1 MEINQ
6 DSIGVK
12 KDDPTKEREKEGS
25 RQEMTGRE
33 ETGPLADVIQQFTA
47 ALSQG
52 SSCDPT
58 GPTISPF
65 DGTYSAIQFFQV
77 FDRKMEDAAIEEKE
91 KLLRLPNYLV
101 RQPLELFR
109 KLRLADRSYFQ
120 VRQILLDLYPES
132 SEASFAKYF
141 AMKLTGKA
149 NLETY
154 YREKTA
160 MGLQLGLP
168 QEVILETLTEG
179 LPFSDQRLVRV
190 VPPENL
196 GEWFR
201 LVQRI
206 HEPSVP
212 TTRHR
217 EDQPPTMSG
226 PYHNTPRRPG
236 AWNAPL
242 PPSNSTTASIGNQN
256 AQNIPLQRDNS
267 HTKHIGDHTSSHKY
281 HMTNPHHELDTH
293 TKTQQ
298 NPLPHTCYNTTHNPL
313 YTPQFTTLLQ
323 RYNHIFTQNKFNV
336 PCLRIPPVK
345 IPTNSDKIITIR
357 PYRVPIC
364 DQQEIRNQVQQML
377 ENDII
382 EQSFSPFSSPVTLV
396 TKRDKT
402 KRFCIDYRKVNEL
415 ISSDV
420 HPLPRIEDIL
430 DRLAQAK
437 YFSTA
442 DISSAYWQVPIHPD
456 SRPLL
461 AFATLEGLYQPTRL
475 PFGLKTSPQ
484 IYERAMSQ
492 VLQRHG
498 LDCVAHYFDDFII
511 YSNTL
516 EEHQN
521 HLRQF
526 FAFCEAE
533 ELQLNFAKCEFFKQ
547 SIDFLGSTI
556 TAGTTTPLTR
566 NTDIIHA
573 IKQPHNRKTLQSFL
587 GAVNVYN
594 KFIPDYARLRAPLNN
609 LLKKDVV
616 WIWDETCQKAFIDLK
631 GNLTQHPILHLYKE
645 GLPCQVYCDAST
657 LGIAGILK
665 QVHPDGNVYPVQFF
679 SRTLRPHEK
688 NYSISELECLA
699 IVESVEKFRIYLMGR
714 KFTIFSDHHALQWL
728 KTIKNPSGRLF
739 RWSLRLSSYEYEVRY
754 IKGKQQYEADLLS
767 CNPFCGFLDASLIK
781 THQPPPSRES
791 SLTIDRNGLHT
802 VSRKGV
808 TKIIIPKPLIQQ
820 LLQTVHT
827 QYNHPGISQM
837 SRLISTQYYWQ
848 GMSKDIKQ
856 KVKTCPTCQLTKRPL
871 GPTYGELSQPPEAKE
886 PFYLLSLDTI
896 AGFANRQDKEME
908 INQDSIG
915 VKKDDPTKE
924 REKEGSRQE
933 MTGREETGPLAD
945 VIQQFTAALSQGRSC
960 DPTGPTI
967 SPFDGTYSAIQFFQ
981 VFDREWRT
989 PDDRPV
995 CLHCGRPGH
1004 VVSIR
1009 TPMLSSKGP
1018 IIRVANSKCVRALGK
1033 CVLRIKVNE
1042 LTQPFEFLVL
1052 SQCSHCVILGW
1063 DFLKLTQ
1070 AEINCEHDELYLKD
1084 APMKEE
1090 PHPVDTFHTLKDNI
1104 IPPNSIKQITVVCS
1118 DVPGVQEVAITCSK
1132 GLTLEKEIVIPASIV
1147 SLNHGRGKVWMV
1159 NGTNYAKII
1168 PEGMKVAELSIIDNS
1183 YVCCL
1188 DGDDDYLNQKEDKC
1202 STQKTGDL
1210 DRLVSLMDTDLSHE
1224 DRSRLLDVLRR
1235 FIGVFELQKAGPKRT
1250 SLDIKHRIDT
1260 GDHAPIRQ
1268 RPYRVSPYER
1278 GVIQTEVDKMLKSG
1292 IVKPSDSPW
1301 SSPVVLVKK
1310 KDGTWSLKS
1319 ALTSEPV
1326 LGHFDEAAP
1335 IYVHTD
1341 ASGFGIGS
1349 VLVQLRDGCEQPIAY
1364 ASRTLSKSEKNY
1376 STTEKECL
1384 AVVWLISKFR
1394 PYLFGR
1400 PFSVVTY
1407 HHSLCWLAN
1416 LKDPSGRL
1424 ARWALRL
1431 HEYEVAVCYKN
1442 GRKHKDADCLSRSP
1456 LPDTAEETEED
1467 ILCLAVLCDVEKEQ
1481 QRDPSLKKIIENCGD
1496 PNYKIFVIINNILYK
1511 KNYDPLGRPWLL
1523 VVPRTL
1529 RLEVLRS
1536 SHDAPTAGHLGF
1548 AKTYDRIRRRFFWPS
1563 LYRSVHNYVGHC
1575 RECQRRKKIPQLPPG
1590 NLKPIAPVSIPF
1602 QKIGMDLLGR
1612 FPPTRDGNRWV
1623 IVCTDYLT
1631 KYAVTK
1637 AIPTGGAVEVAK
1649 FMVNDVVFKHGAP
1662 RELITDRGRSFQAKV
1677 VNELTKMCGMSHY
1690 FTMAYHPQTNGLTER
1705 LNKTL
1710 VDMLSMYVDVDQ
1722 KNWDSVLPFITF
1734 AYNTARQETTGFS
1747 PFFLVHGR
1755 EAETMLDALFPYQP
1769 DYGEDEHI
1777 SHLMMDAEEA
1787 RQLARLQ
1794 TLKAQAIDKERYD
1807 SRYKPVYYD
1816 VGDLV
1821 QSYEEEFAKQL
1832 LETLIEDRERIEERE
1847 RIEDR
1852 KRIEDRERIERERKE
1867 QMVMEFELEKLRIQ
1881 TTRGNNDTSRST
1893 SNDAH
1898 YEIRKLMP
1906 KYESKDNDLSF
1917 YLILFERQAKRLGL
1931 DEDQWAFSLLGLLP
1945 YEMTQLIARETE
1957 EQSGDYRFVKRL
1969 LLKRYKL
1976 SPEQFRQ
1983 KFEKHERS
1991 QKGSWR
1997 DFAFELRRYFNEWI
2011 EGMNVENF
2019 DALKDLSVT
2028 NQLKKKVPNVLRNH
2042 LIDDWTKLNN
2052 PDELADKLD
2061 EYENVRTEMGPPHWN
2076 AKHLIPPSFQQKSAR
2091 FPNQSEV
2098 KETKQGTNVSG
2109 QDAARN
2115 EISETYPN
2123 TLRRMVNRTIRND
2136 KVEPKC
2142 FNCNQFGHIARDCP
2156 APRTT
2161 LTCRGCGQTGHKER
2175 NCTRPKEGLKVANLE
2190 VEGLETVPPDV
2201 YLKDV
2206 KIDNK
2211 ETVKAMI
2218 NTGSSSCLMRESVA
2232 RRISVDIEPD
2242 STSLYGIGNQTA
2254 PAARTVGKTTVDLEI
2269 DGIVGR
2275 EITVFIVNDDAQP
2288 YDLLIGRTWTD
2299 LPYVSFARIGV
2310 DDACVD
2316 SLLEVVDGK
2325 TTVPIIS
2332 AGKGKLRVRKNQC
2345 VGRVELLNLDDIV
2358 VNLDVAEDSFQ
2369 TKNEEKREG
2378 QDQMKRKRPI
2388 LPEDINVNHSLTS
2401 KERQEILDVVNEYRD
2416 CFALGMEELGCTD
2429 VTKMDIKEVDGSK
2442 PVCLRPYKTTASER
2456 EAIREIV
2463 REWKD
2468 NGIVTETRSPYA
2480 SPVLLV
2486 RKKTGDHRLVVDYR
2500 RLNIQTVKDKF
2511 PLPRIDDLLEGLRN
2525 AKFFTTLD
2533 LAHGYLQIPLT
2544 DKAKLKTAFIT
2555 PDDTGQFERMIF
2567 GLANAPAE
2575 FQRLMHTVL
2584 GPLLNKKEFCYL
2596 DDVIIPAKDW
2606 REMIE
2611 RLRKVLERIRSAKL
2625 TLKPSKCE
2633 FGRREVEFLGYVIS
2647 TGGLKPGPRKIKAIE
2662 EFPEPKNVHDIR
2674 RFLGLTNFFRRFV
2687 KDFARKAEPLSRL
2700 TKKGLQFEWKE
2711 EQRRSFGGLRKDL
2724 VEYPVLAHYNPELKT
2739 EVHCDASAEGLA
2751 GMVLQMDED
2760 GKWRLVY
2767 CVSKKTTEAEKMYHS
2782 SKLELMAIVWTL
2794 DRLRQFLVGIKFTV
2808 VTDCQALVY
2817 MNAKKT
2823 TNPQIARWY
2832 NLIQE
2837 YDFEIRHKPGEKM
2850 AHVDGMSRAPVDDP
2864 RDTMEEIV
2872 EKNLEVCFAITLEE
2886 QILMIQH
2893 SDPELRDL
2901 IQIFRKDPCDRTV
2914 GEQNR
2919 INDYSYKGGRLFR
2932 MVKNGE
2938 EERALY
2944 VIPKSMRKSLVVKFH
2959 DLMGH
2964 FATDRTV
2971 NKIKELYWF
2980 PSMKRYV
2987 RRHVAMCLECLFNK
3001 VPGGK
3006 QQGFLHPIKSG
3017 KRPFSIVHMDHVG
3030 PFVRSTKDHQRQ
3042 RGSCFTSRQ
3051 FEEFCRGN
3059 GIHHTLNSTKH
3070 PQGNGMVERV
3080 NRTVLSTI
3088 ATSIEDPRRKDWD
3101 LKIKEV
3107 ERDLNN
3113 AVNKTTNKTPFE
3125 TLHGYSPR
3133 FHDGILRRLAD
3144 EDVDPWTEPDRI
3156 QESVRTQIENKQE
3169 IMKTYYDK
3177 KKCRTIQFEVG
3188 EIVVMRH
3195 VPKMTGEPT
3204 KAQPKYRGPLIITEV
3219 LPSDTYRVTQLSER
3233 TSGRF
3238 YTTTAHISQL
3248 KSWHS
3253 EEDDSATEE
3262 SPDEEPEVEDTP
3274 RRNPRRSCNASK
3286 KRLRKPTL
3294 VWVFT
3299 PVRKVGL
3306 SEKLLKKY
3314 FGPYRITKKL
3324 SDVNYEVTTVD
3335 ESRRKAK
3342 YKDVVH
3348 VLRMKPYNDPET
3360 QNDEYLETVCVSTDE
3375 FKHRDDVFPKRER
3388 STETAPSLSLSPD
3401 GNSYPVQYYS
3411 RTLRK
3416 YERNYTITELECLA
3430 IIETVDRFKVYLA
3443 GNGFTIF
3450 TDHCALQWLKNI
3462 KNPTGRLFRWS
3473 LRLSVY
3479 DYQVKY
3485 IKGTKQL
3492 EADLLSRNPF
3502 CGLLDATQLK
3512 CTKASF
3518 GIIPRPKYGEL
3529 GELPESPLPFDLVS
3543 MDTIAGFSR
3552 YGSAKNYLHVV
3563 VDHATR
3569 FAWTFPSRSTSTTTY
3584 IQVIKKVLQSGCPKR
3599 LLTDRAPA
3607 FTSPRF
3613 RRFLISHNIQP
3624 MLTTSNHPQAN
3635 GLFERLNATLTGKLR
3650 LLHLQHPRA
3659 SWTMLQS
3666 KVVKAYN
3673 DTPHSVTGF
3682 PPSYL
3687 MDGSLP
3693 KELSQHLDPYPSVT
3707 ESRRL
3712 ALQRTKERHKL
3723 DKIRFDKNHRS
3734 PDFEVGDLVLTKIY
3748 QHPNTGKLVPYF
3760 SGPYEIIE
3768 VISPYTVRINRPN
3781 QAQNLETEI
3790 IHVNKLKHYSEDT
3803 KYILTP
3809 HSTNKNSKPKSYF
3822 IYNYFPPEI
3831 FHDDY
3836 KNYASTLSNPFNHM
3850 NLDIFLDNVE
3860 PTLTA
3865 RYISTPDT
3873 IPKIA
3878 IRLEPS
3884 PTTKI
3889 MLPSSPTRNHTP
3901 QISPQFSAPL
3911 INCDNTKL
3919 ENRSVIIKM
3928 SRRKCLVSR
3937 WRPHHGGRRCPRIL
3951 EPVAERSSG
3960 GSTPEAGP
3968 IGNDSG

>member
-1 MEINQ
+1 
-6 DSIGVK
+6 
-12 KDDPTKEREKEGS
+12 
-25 RQEMTGRE
+25 MTY
-33 ETGPLADVIQQFTA
+33 LAKVRKCD
-47 ALSQG
+47 LS
-52 SSCDPT
+52 
-58 GPTISPF
+58 
-65 DGTYSAIQFFQV
+65 
-77 FDRKMEDAAIEEKE
+77 
-91 KLLRLPNYLV
+91 KLAY
-101 RQPLELFR
+101 ELG
-109 KLRLADRSYFQ
+109 
-120 VRQILLDLYPES
+120 E
-132 SEASFAKYF
+132 
-141 AMKLTGKA
+141 
-149 NLETY
+149 
-154 YREKTA
+154 
-160 MGLQLGLP
+160 
-168 QEVILETLTEG
+168 
-179 LPFSDQRLVRV
+179 V
-190 VPPENL
+190 VPPES
-196 GEWFR
+196 
-201 LVQRI
+201 RI
-206 HEPSVP
+206 V
-212 TTRHR
+212 
-217 EDQPPTMSG
+217 
-226 PYHNTPRRPG
+226 
-236 AWNAPL
+236 
-242 PPSNSTTASIGNQN
+242 
-256 AQNIPLQRDNS
+256 
-267 HTKHIGDHTSSHKY
+267 
-281 HMTNPHHELDTH
+281 
-293 TKTQQ
+293 
-298 NPLPHTCYNTTHNPL
+298 
-313 YTPQFTTLLQ
+313 
-323 RYNHIFTQNKFNV
+323 
-336 PCLRIPPVK
+336 
-345 IPTNSDKIITIR
+345 
-357 PYRVPIC
+357 
-364 DQQEIRNQVQQML
+364 
-377 ENDII
+377 
-382 EQSFSPFSSPVTLV
+382 
-396 TKRDKT
+396 
-402 KRFCIDYRKVNEL
+402 
-415 ISSDV
+415 
-420 HPLPRIEDIL
+420 
-430 DRLAQAK
+430 
-437 YFSTA
+437 
-442 DISSAYWQVPIHPD
+442 
-456 SRPLL
+456 
-461 AFATLEGLYQPTRL
+461 
-475 PFGLKTSPQ
+475 
-484 IYERAMSQ
+484 
-492 VLQRHG
+492 
-498 LDCVAHYFDDFII
+498 
-511 YSNTL
+511 
-516 EEHQN
+516 
-521 HLRQF
+521 
-526 FAFCEAE
+526 
-533 ELQLNFAKCEFFKQ
+533 
-547 SIDFLGSTI
+547 
-556 TAGTTTPLTR
+556 
-566 NTDIIHA
+566 
-573 IKQPHNRKTLQSFL
+573 
-587 GAVNVYN
+587 
-594 KFIPDYARLRAPLNN
+594 
-609 LLKKDVV
+609 
-616 WIWDETCQKAFIDLK
+616 DLK
-631 GNLTQHPILHLYKE
+631 HLIL
-645 GLPCQVYCDAST
+645 
-657 LGIAGILK
+657 
-665 QVHPDGNVYPVQFF
+665 
-679 SRTLRPHEK
+679 
-688 NYSISELECLA
+688 
-699 IVESVEKFRIYLMGR
+699 
-714 KFTIFSDHHALQWL
+714 
-728 KTIKNPSGRLF
+728 
-739 RWSLRLSSYEYEVRY
+739 
-754 IKGKQQYEADLLS
+754 
-767 CNPFCGFLDASLIK
+767 
-781 THQPPPSRES
+781 
-791 SLTIDRNGLHT
+791 
-802 VSRKGV
+802 
-808 TKIIIPKPLIQQ
+808 
-820 LLQTVHT
+820 
-827 QYNHPGISQM
+827 
-837 SRLISTQYYWQ
+837 
-848 GMSKDIKQ
+848 
-856 KVKTCPTCQLTKRPL
+856 
-871 GPTYGELSQPPEAKE
+871 
-886 PFYLLSLDTI
+886 
-896 AGFANRQDKEME
+896 
-908 INQDSIG
+908 
-915 VKKDDPTKE
+915 
-924 REKEGSRQE
+924 
-933 MTGREETGPLAD
+933 
-945 VIQQFTAALSQGRSC
+945 
-960 DPTGPTI
+960 
-967 SPFDGTYSAIQFFQ
+967 
-981 VFDREWRT
+981 
-989 PDDRPV
+989 
-995 CLHCGRPGH
+995 
-1004 VVSIR
+1004 
-1009 TPMLSSKGP
+1009 
-1018 IIRVANSKCVRALGK
+1018 NS
-1033 CVLRIKVNE
+1033 
-1042 LTQPFEFLVL
+1042 
-1052 SQCSHCVILGW
+1052 
-1063 DFLKLTQ
+1063 
-1070 AEINCEHDELYLKD
+1070 
-1084 APMKEE
+1084 
-1090 PHPVDTFHTLKDNI
+1090 
-1104 IPPNSIKQITVVCS
+1104 
-1118 DVPGVQEVAITCSK
+1118 
-1132 GLTLEKEIVIPASIV
+1132 
-1147 SLNHGRGKVWMV
+1147 
-1159 NGTNYAKII
+1159 
-1168 PEGMKVAELSIIDNS
+1168 
-1183 YVCCL
+1183 
-1188 DGDDDYLNQKEDKC
+1188 
-1202 STQKTGDL
+1202 
-1210 DRLVSLMDTDLSHE
+1210 
-1224 DRSRLLDVLRR
+1224 
-1235 FIGVFELQKAGPKRT
+1235 
-1250 SLDIKHRIDT
+1250 
-1260 GDHAPIRQ
+1260 
-1268 RPYRVSPYER
+1268 
-1278 GVIQTEVDKMLKSG
+1278 
-1292 IVKPSDSPW
+1292 
-1301 SSPVVLVKK
+1301 
-1310 KDGTWSLKS
+1310 
-1319 ALTSEPV
+1319 
-1326 LGHFDEAAP
+1326 
-1335 IYVHTD
+1335 
-1341 ASGFGIGS
+1341 
-1349 VLVQLRDGCEQPIAY
+1349 
-1364 ASRTLSKSEKNY
+1364 
-1376 STTEKECL
+1376 
-1384 AVVWLISKFR
+1384 
-1394 PYLFGR
+1394 
-1400 PFSVVTY
+1400 
-1407 HHSLCWLAN
+1407 
-1416 LKDPSGRL
+1416 
-1424 ARWALRL
+1424 
-1431 HEYEVAVCYKN
+1431 
-1442 GRKHKDADCLSRSP
+1442 
-1456 LPDTAEETEED
+1456 
-1467 ILCLAVLCDVEKEQ
+1467 
-1481 QRDPSLKKIIENCGD
+1481 
-1496 PNYKIFVIINNILYK
+1496 
-1511 KNYDPLGRPWLL
+1511 
-1523 VVPRTL
+1523 
-1529 RLEVLRS
+1529 
-1536 SHDAPTAGHLGF
+1536 
-1548 AKTYDRIRRRFFWPS
+1548 
-1563 LYRSVHNYVGHC
+1563 
-1575 RECQRRKKIPQLPPG
+1575 
-1590 NLKPIAPVSIPF
+1590 
-1602 QKIGMDLLGR
+1602 
-1612 FPPTRDGNRWV
+1612 
-1623 IVCTDYLT
+1623 
-1631 KYAVTK
+1631 
-1637 AIPTGGAVEVAK
+1637 
-1649 FMVNDVVFKHGAP
+1649 
-1662 RELITDRGRSFQAKV
+1662 
-1677 VNELTKMCGMSHY
+1677 
-1690 FTMAYHPQTNGLTER
+1690 
-1705 LNKTL
+1705 
-1710 VDMLSMYVDVDQ
+1710 
-1722 KNWDSVLPFITF
+1722 
-1734 AYNTARQETTGFS
+1734 
-1747 PFFLVHGR
+1747 
-1755 EAETMLDALFPYQP
+1755 
-1769 DYGEDEHI
+1769 
-1777 SHLMMDAEEA
+1777 
-1787 RQLARLQ
+1787 
-1794 TLKAQAIDKERYD
+1794 
-1807 SRYKPVYYD
+1807 
-1816 VGDLV
+1816 

-1945 YEMTQLIARETE
+1945 YEMTLLIARETE

-1997 DFAFELRRYFNEWI
+1997 DFAFELRGYFNEWI

-2019 DALKDLSVT
+2019 DALKDMSVT

-2136 KVEPKC
+2136 KGEPKC

-2218 NTGSSSCLMRESVA
+2218 DTGSSSCLMRESVA

-2299 LPYVSFARIGV
+2299 LPYVSFARIGKNLHIGYSSEFPFANLQEEIKSRRIELRATETVQLESDSINLTSAITDEVKNGYVLFTGV

-2345 VGRVELLNLDDIV
+2345 VGRVELLNLDNIV

-2416 CFALGMEELGCTD
+2416 CFALGTEELGCTD

-2584 GPLLNKKEFCYL
+2584 GPLLNKKAFCYL

-2611 RLRKVLERIRSAKL
+2611 RLREVLERIRSAKL

-2700 TKKGLQFEWKE
+2700 TKKGSQFEWKE

-2872 EKNLEVCFAITLEE
+2872 EKNLEVCLTITLEE

-2964 FATDRTV
+2964 FATDWTV

-3030 PFVRSTKDHQRQ
+3030 PFVRSTKGNQELLVIVDNLTRFVRLSPVRNTSTQNVLKVMKSFVNDFGLPDKIISD

-3133 FHDGILRRLAD
+3133 YHDGILRRLAD

-3274 RRNPRRSCNASK
+3274 RRNPRRSCNARFNRGRLKSRNGRIIVVETPGNETVTRRSRRLQGLQPELSTVLAFPARK
-3286 KRLRKPTL
+3286 KMEREENRPFCHRWRDPTVFSGERGEDSQRWLSDFQRVARYNKWDDSMCLANVIFYLTGTAKCWFENFEEILNSWEEFKIKFCEIFGNKEDTARKAENILRTRAQTSGENVESYIQEVLLLCKQSNPRMSEGEKVSHLIKGVAEEVYQALVGKDISTVDQFVAFCRRFEAFKRMRVAPPRFNRLPNVTTISTAEPENLEALIRRIVREEVQKFMAPPSTFAAQDIDTPSPDLRDVIRSEIQQTLAPISAPRQPESFRPRRQYLPQNDQGYRRRTEGPPNNQRTQWRTEDDRPICFHCGRPGHVARYCRDRRQAFADARLGRETVDFGRPRTENYTMGESGSELSQGRFRNPSPYPHRGRFQAPRRTSQSPARRPSRSPSRRRRNVQALVDSGADYSVISEAFRRSIKAPVFKENGPLLRAADKKPIVTLGKCSLEVQIKGLDIIFDFVVAAECSHDVILGWDFFKATDAIIDCGENKLYLSEAEKSHEWKDLKLCAAMDCVIPPKSFGKIVVTSQDVFGSRDVVVTGSKRLQLEKGLFIPSSLVRFLHGRAVLWVTNSTHQSQVIPSDMKIGTMQDLEVGSISNLDACSEIAGKDEVTSPDVRECLISMISTDLEETKKNRLLTCLNEFSDIFDFEKKSFPVSGEIKHKIDTSDYPPVRQRPYRVSPAERRVIQSEVEKMMETKIIRPSSSPWASPVILVRKKDGSLRFCVDYRRLNKITKKDVYPLPRIDDALDTLSGSRYFSTMDMRSGYWQIEVDDKDREKTAFITPDGLYEFNVMPFGLCNAPATFERMIDNVLRGLKWDMCLCYLDDIVVYGSTFKEHLTRLYKVLRCIQQAGLCLNYKKCHFASRQITILGHVVNEFGTQPDPEKVKAIVHFPNPRNISETRSFLGLSSYYRRFIKSYANKSRPLNSLLKKDEKFIWGEEQDESFRILKQELGSSPVLGHFIEGAETHVHTDASGYGLGAVLVQIQNDAERPIAYASRTLTKAEKNYSTTEKECLAVVWALGKFRPYLYGRPFTVVTDHHSLCWLVGLKDPSGRLARWALKLQEYDINIVYKSGRKHKDADCLSRSPLADTAEIEGHITSIQYIAEEQSKDPHLVGIREKLANENLKGYQMIGGVLYKKNYDPEGKPWLLVVPKQMRHEILKDVHDTPMAGHLGFAKTYDRVRKRFYWPGLYRTVSQYIAHCKECQRRKGVPQKPPGLLVPIPPTTSPFQKIGIDYLGRFPISHTGNRWIIVATDYLTRFAITKAAATAEATELATFLIEDVILKHGAPREIITDRGRNFMSQTIREINNLNGTIHRFTTAYHPQTNGLTERLNKTLTDMISMYVDVDQKNWDNILPYVTFAYNTARQETTGYSPFFLVHGREVETPLDSILPYQPAGTAEDYVGHLVTNAEDARMLARLNILQAQSKDKERYDKKHQEVTYKEGDL

-3299 PVRKVGL
+3299 PVRTVGL
-3306 SEKLLKKY
+3306 SEKLLKRY
-3314 FGPYRITKKL
+3314 FGPYRVIRKI
-3324 SDVNYEVTTVD
+3324 SSVNYQVEGVTNTRR
-3335 ESRRKAK
+3335 RRKTQ
-3342 YKDVVH
+3342 DIVH
-3348 VLRMKPYNDPET
+3348 VVRMKPYHDPEVQEQIAQGHVT
-3360 QNDEYLETVCVSTDE
+3360 DYYNVIVMGQLTEEQSKPWRYIDNVVTDLKRRIYSSHVS
-3375 FKHRDDVFPKRER
+3375 DDHLFLFPSVGE
-3388 STETAPSLSLSPD
+3388 SFEDTAPD
-3401 GNSYPVQYYS
+3401 
-3411 RTLRK
+3411 
-3416 YERNYTITELECLA
+3416 
-3430 IIETVDRFKVYLA
+3430 
-3443 GNGFTIF
+3443 
-3450 TDHCALQWLKNI
+3450 
-3462 KNPTGRLFRWS
+3462 
-3473 LRLSVY
+3473 
-3479 DYQVKY
+3479 
-3485 IKGTKQL
+3485 
-3492 EADLLSRNPF
+3492 
-3502 CGLLDATQLK
+3502 
-3512 CTKASF
+3512 
-3518 GIIPRPKYGEL
+3518 
-3529 GELPESPLPFDLVS
+3529 
-3543 MDTIAGFSR
+3543 
-3552 YGSAKNYLHVV
+3552 
-3563 VDHATR
+3563 
-3569 FAWTFPSRSTSTTTY
+3569 
-3584 IQVIKKVLQSGCPKR
+3584 
-3599 LLTDRAPA
+3599 
-3607 FTSPRF
+3607 
-3613 RRFLISHNIQP
+3613 
-3624 MLTTSNHPQAN
+3624 
-3635 GLFERLNATLTGKLR
+3635 
-3650 LLHLQHPRA
+3650 
-3659 SWTMLQS
+3659 
-3666 KVVKAYN
+3666 
-3673 DTPHSVTGF
+3673 
-3682 PPSYL
+3682 
-3687 MDGSLP
+3687 
-3693 KELSQHLDPYPSVT
+3693 
-3707 ESRRL
+3707 
-3712 ALQRTKERHKL
+3712 
-3723 DKIRFDKNHRS
+3723 
-3734 PDFEVGDLVLTKIY
+3734 
-3748 QHPNTGKLVPYF
+3748 
-3760 SGPYEIIE
+3760 
-3768 VISPYTVRINRPN
+3768 
-3781 QAQNLETEI
+3781 
-3790 IHVNKLKHYSEDT
+3790 
-3803 KYILTP
+3803 
-3809 HSTNKNSKPKSYF
+3809 
-3822 IYNYFPPEI
+3822 
-3831 FHDDY
+3831 
-3836 KNYASTLSNPFNHM
+3836 
-3850 NLDIFLDNVE
+3850 
-3860 PTLTA
+3860 
-3865 RYISTPDT
+3865 
-3873 IPKIA
+3873 
-3878 IRLEPS
+3878 
-3884 PTTKI
+3884 
-3889 MLPSSPTRNHTP
+3889 
-3901 QISPQFSAPL
+3901 
-3911 INCDNTKL
+3911 
-3919 ENRSVIIKM
+3919 
-3928 SRRKCLVSR
+3928 
-3937 WRPHHGGRRCPRIL
+3937 
-3951 EPVAERSSG
+3951 
-3960 GSTPEAGP
+3960 
-3968 IGNDSG
+3968 

>member
-1 MEINQ
+1 MATTK
-6 DSIGVK
+6 IGVASSIPSESSSVVHESAKSPSSSQASKAISTHSPNEATISENMQKTKHHFSPEDRK
-12 KDDPTKEREKEGS
+12 KFDEERKATYESRSKLIKSTVQFESIPNATAEDHLIGIANIIGYKNIHSVGKMNGQAIVSVANNELAQTLIDGGFKVKDITVFPCPLFKPSKKYILSGVLAFIQDQDLKIALEPYGQMISSRPLPFPTDNPLLKHLSSLRREIVFKNKEKTPMPATLNVPYMDRNFTIFIGEYVVCNGCRRHGHVKNKCPFDPNIRATVTRTFSEALNPSKSPVLPSETPKEAREPTLRPSETPSRKLPLTASSDEKNCQKEKNDLVEKS
-25 RQEMTGRE
+25 RPDPQSGLTAAPSHDEMGKDISSVLGKELNEEKTFNAAQFLAGLPGPSTENPTSEDEDNMSTSKSDWMVETRSGKMQDPAQERIQAEESAKPQPGATIGRDASSDPVVLNPNIDIPKYDGTEDPRPWIESLEEIGFLYHWADYIISRYAAMNMTGSAKTWLNLHKASFTSWENIKIRLIQDFSLDANKEELRMKLNRMQHWNEPAIRFAEDILVLCNKVDPAMEE
-33 ETGPLADVIQQFTA
+33 ETKIEHVIGGLKKEYSFALYLNPPKTTDDLLVVCKKMDYFEKKYRERVEKSRNLYNGPRYSRPQQQSRYVPPTA
-47 ALSQG
+47 A
-52 SSCDPT
+52 
-58 GPTISPF
+58 
-65 DGTYSAIQFFQV
+65 
-77 FDRKMEDAAIEEKE
+77 R
-91 KLLRLPNYLV
+91 NYQNTS
-101 RQPLELFR
+101 R
-109 KLRLADRSYFQ
+109 
-120 VRQILLDLYPES
+120 
-132 SEASFAKYF
+132 
-141 AMKLTGKA
+141 
-149 NLETY
+149 
-154 YREKTA
+154 
-160 MGLQLGLP
+160 P
-168 QEVILETLTEG
+168 QAPV
-179 LPFSDQRLVRV
+179 SNNYKND
-190 VPPENL
+190 
-196 GEWFR
+196 
-201 LVQRI
+201 
-206 HEPSVP
+206 S
-212 TTRHR
+212 
-217 EDQPPTMSG
+217 PPTPRQYRNNFPQPS
-226 PYHNTPRRPG
+226 TPRRPY
-236 AWNAPL
+236 NPNFV
-242 PPSNSTTASIGNQN
+242 PKPN
-256 AQNIPLQRDNS
+256 LQRNTYNKSQEVSKNRTEDGRPICFKCNKPGHVARYCRVKFIRILEEDPADTQEKVEEKCQMNETSEKSGPRLYADIGTFEALVDTGADLSVVDLRTALDTGHGISKLAKICAGPDGKKLDMVGSIFLNIKIDDETLS
-267 HTKHIGDHTSSHKY
+267 HNFVILKTHLRTLILGRDFLKKMNAKIDCKQETIKYDLTNNHDEINFEMLKIKSAKDSIVPECSMKLIKALVETEDGEYIIEESSKMFQTNGLRLARSLINVINRETHIWI
-281 HMTNPHHELDTH
+281 TNPYPR
-293 TKTQQ
+293 
-298 NPLPHTCYNTTHNPL
+298 PLKIMKN
-313 YTPQFTTLLQ
+313 QTLA
-323 RYNHIFTQNKFNV
+323 FG
-336 PCLRIPPVK
+336 
-345 IPTNSDKIITIR
+345 
-357 PYRVPIC
+357 
-364 DQQEIRNQVQQML
+364 
-377 ENDII
+377 
-382 EQSFSPFSSPVTLV
+382 SSPAKINVSREREV
-396 TKRDKT
+396 EKNEEP
-402 KRFCIDYRKVNEL
+402 RFQINENL
-415 ISSDV
+415 
-420 HPLPRIEDIL
+420 
-430 DRLAQAK
+430 
-437 YFSTA
+437 
-442 DISSAYWQVPIHPD
+442 
-456 SRPLL
+456 
-461 AFATLEGLYQPTRL
+461 
-475 PFGLKTSPQ
+475 SPK
-484 IYERAMSQ
+484 E
-492 VLQRHG
+492 
-498 LDCVAHYFDDFII
+498 
-511 YSNTL
+511 
-516 EEHQN
+516 
-521 HLRQF
+521 
-526 FAFCEAE
+526 
-533 ELQLNFAKCEFFKQ
+533 
-547 SIDFLGSTI
+547 
-556 TAGTTTPLTR
+556 
-566 NTDIIHA
+566 
-573 IKQPHNRKTLQSFL
+573 
-587 GAVNVYN
+587 
-594 KFIPDYARLRAPLNN
+594 
-609 LLKKDVV
+609 
-616 WIWDETCQKAFIDLK
+616 QK
-631 GNLTQHPILHLYKE
+631 E
-645 GLPCQVYCDAST
+645 
-657 LGIAGILK
+657 LK
-665 QVHPDGNVYPVQFF
+665 QVLERYGDLF
-679 SRTLRPHEK
+679 S
-688 NYSISELECLA
+688 
-699 IVESVEKFRIYLMGR
+699 
-714 KFTIFSDHHALQWL
+714 
-728 KTIKNPSGRLF
+728 
-739 RWSLRLSSYEYEVRY
+739 
-754 IKGKQQYEADLLS
+754 
-767 CNPFCGFLDASLIK
+767 
-781 THQPPPSRES
+781 
-791 SLTIDRNGLHT
+791 
-802 VSRKGV
+802 
-808 TKIIIPKPLIQQ
+808 
-820 LLQTVHT
+820 
-827 QYNHPGISQM
+827 
-837 SRLISTQYYWQ
+837 SRL
-848 GMSKDIKQ
+848 
-856 KVKTCPTCQLTKRPL
+856 
-871 GPTYGELSQPPEAKE
+871 
-886 PFYLLSLDTI
+886 
-896 AGFANRQDKEME
+896 
-908 INQDSIG
+908 
-915 VKKDDPTKE
+915 
-924 REKEGSRQE
+924 
-933 MTGREETGPLAD
+933 GRTNLA
-945 VIQQFTAALSQGRSC
+945 
-960 DPTGPTI
+960 
-967 SPFDGTYSAIQFFQ
+967 
-981 VFDREWRT
+981 
-989 PDDRPV
+989 
-995 CLHCGRPGH
+995 
-1004 VVSIR
+1004 
-1009 TPMLSSKGP
+1009 
-1018 IIRVANSKCVRALGK
+1018 
-1033 CVLRIKVNE
+1033 
-1042 LTQPFEFLVL
+1042 
-1052 SQCSHCVILGW
+1052 
-1063 DFLKLTQ
+1063 
-1070 AEINCEHDELYLKD
+1070 
-1084 APMKEE
+1084 
-1090 PHPVDTFHTLKDNI
+1090 
-1104 IPPNSIKQITVVCS
+1104 
-1118 DVPGVQEVAITCSK
+1118 
-1132 GLTLEKEIVIPASIV
+1132 
-1147 SLNHGRGKVWMV
+1147 
-1159 NGTNYAKII
+1159 
-1168 PEGMKVAELSIIDNS
+1168 
-1183 YVCCL
+1183 
-1188 DGDDDYLNQKEDKC
+1188 
-1202 STQKTGDL
+1202 
-1210 DRLVSLMDTDLSHE
+1210 
-1224 DRSRLLDVLRR
+1224 
-1235 FIGVFELQKAGPKRT
+1235 
-1250 SLDIKHRIDT
+1250 KHRIDT
-1260 GDHAPIRQ
+1260 EDAKPIKHK
-1268 RPYRVSPYER
+1268 PYRVSAKER
-1278 GVIQTEVDKMLKSG
+1278 DIIKEQIDEMLTEG
-1292 IVKPSDSPW
+1292 IIRPSSSPW
-1301 SSPVVLVKK
+1301 SFPVILVKK
-1310 KDGTWSLKS
+1310 RDGKYRFCVDYRKLNNVTVKDVYPIPRIDEVMDTLQGSTHFSAIDLRSGYWQVEVEERDKEKTAFTTAHGLYEFNVMSFGLCNAPATFERNMENMLGNLRWQICLCYLDDVIIYSPDFPTHLKRLEAVFRCFRES
-1319 ALTSEPV
+1319 NLRLNDKKCRFAFEELEILGYITSKHERQEEAFQTLKTALLSPPI
-1326 LGHFDEAAP
+1326 LGHFNPNAP
-1335 IYVHTD
+1335 TYVHTD
-1341 ASGFGIGS
+1341 ASNIGIGAT
-1349 VLVQLRDGCEQPIAY
+1349 LVQDIGGEEKVISYL
-1364 ASRTLSKSEKNY
+1364 SRTLSKAEQNY

-1384 AVVWLISKFR
+1384 AVVWSMSKLR
-1394 PYLFGR
+1394 PYLYGR
-1400 PFSVVTY
+1400 HFKIVTD
-1407 HHSLCWLAN
+1407 HHALCWLKN
-1416 LKDPSGRL
+1416 LKDPTGRL
-1424 ARWALRL
+1424 ARWALKIQ
-1431 HEYEVAVCYKN
+1431 EYDFDIIHKS
-1442 GRKHKDADCLSRSP
+1442 GKKHLDADGLSRGP
-1456 LPDTAEETEED
+1456 LPETDWDEDFERLFLNQITDEED
-1467 ILCLAVLCDVEKEQ
+1467 KF
-1481 QRDPSLKKIIENCGD
+1481 IES
-1496 PNYKIFVIINNILYK
+1496 VK
-1511 KNYDPLGRPWLL
+1511 KNLNGSRRSIAQNFKEEDGCLFKKNPNPEGRAWLL
-1523 VVPRTL
+1523 VVPENKKR
-1529 RLEVLRS
+1529 EIMKEYHNHMS
-1536 SHDAPTAGHLGF
+1536 NGHLGV
-1548 AKTYDRIRRRFFWPS
+1548 ARTMYRIKSKYFWPS
-1563 LYRSVHNYVGHC
+1563 MLKDVSEFIKTCHLCQSRKGSNQLPSGLLQPIPPANFPFERIGIDFVGPLPSTKN
-1575 RECQRRKKIPQLPPG
+1575 RKKWIIVLSDYYTRY
-1590 NLKPIAPVSIPF
+1590 AETRAVSEATVKEVSKF
-1602 QKIGMDLLGR
+1602 L
-1612 FPPTRDGNRWV
+1612 
-1623 IVCTDYLT
+1623 
-1631 KYAVTK
+1631 
-1637 AIPTGGAVEVAK
+1637 VEDI
-1649 FMVNDVVFKHGAP
+1649 FLRHGAP
-1662 RELITDRGRSFQAKV
+1662 QYLISDRGSQ
-1677 VNELTKMCGMSHY
+1677 
-1690 FTMAYHPQTNGLTER
+1690 FTSNLMKEVMKTCKIKHCFTTSYHPQTNGLTER
-1705 LNKTL
+1705 LNRTL
-1710 VDMLSMYVDVDQ
+1710 INMLSMYVNTDQ
-1722 KNWDSVLPFITF
+1722 KNWDEILPFITH
-1734 AYNTARQETTGFS
+1734 AYNTTIQETTGYS
-1747 PFFLVHGR
+1747 PFFLMFGR
-1755 EAETMLDALFPYQP
+1755 EPTSLLD
-1769 DYGEDEHI
+1769 DRNI
-1777 SHLMMDAEEA
+1777 SVD
-1787 RQLARLQ
+1787 
-1794 TLKAQAIDKERYD
+1794 IDKDDYDEYIKHHLDKINRTRKLVINNTIKTQERMKKNYD
-1807 SRYKPVYYD
+1807 KKHMERSYEPGELVAVWTPIRKIGKCEKLLRKYFGPYRILKKLSNVNYLIEPKDNPGQDPLIVHVSRIKPYFERIDEVNHED
-1816 VGDLV
+1816 VTTSGEGEV

-1997 DFAFELRRYFNEWI
+1997 DFAFELRGYFNEWI

-2042 LIDDWTKLNN
+2042 LIDDWTKLND

-2061 EYENVRTEMGPPHWN
+2061 EYENVRNEMGPPHWN

-2136 KVEPKC
+2136 KGEPKC

-2218 NTGSSSCLMRESVA
+2218 DTGSSSCLMRESVA

-2299 LPYVSFARIGV
+2299 LPYVSFARIGKNLHIGYSSEFPFANLQEEIKSRRIELRATETVQLESDSINFTSAITDEVKDGYVLFTGV

-2388 LPEDINVNHSLTS
+2388 LPEYINVNHSLTS

-2584 GPLLNKKEFCYL
+2584 GPLLNKKAFCYL

-2611 RLRKVLERIRSAKL
+2611 RLREVLERIRSAKL

-2700 TKKGLQFEWKE
+2700 TKKGSQFEWKE

-2760 GKWRLVY
+2760 CKWRLVY

-2872 EKNLEVCFAITLEE
+2872 EKNLEVCFTITLEE

-2944 VIPKSMRKSLVVKFH
+2944 VIPKSMRKSLIVKFH

-3006 QQGFLHPIKSG
+3006 QQGFLHPIKSD
-3017 KRPFSIVHMDHVG
+3017 KRPFSIVHMGHVG
-3030 PFVRSTKDHQRQ
+3030 PFVRSTKGNQELLVIVDNLTIFVRLSPVRNTSTQNVLKVMKSFVNDFGLPDKIISD

-3274 RRNPRRSCNASK
+3274 RRNPRRSCNARFNRG
-3286 KRLRKPTL
+3286 RLKSRNGRIDGDFGIREMEIL
-3294 VWVFT
+3294 GSERW
-3299 PVRKVGL
+3299 RCCDHRDGDVGIREMDIL
-3306 SEKLLKKY
+3306 GSERWRCCDHRD
-3314 FGPYRITKKL
+3314 G
-3324 SDVNYEVTTVD
+3324 
-3335 ESRRKAK
+3335 
-3342 YKDVVH
+3342 DVVI
-3348 VLRMKPYNDPET
+3348 
-3360 QNDEYLETVCVSTDE
+3360 
-3375 FKHRDDVFPKRER
+3375 RDGDFRIREM
-3388 STETAPSLSLSPD
+3388 EM
-3401 GNSYPVQYYS
+3401 
-3411 RTLRK
+3411 
-3416 YERNYTITELECLA
+3416 
-3430 IIETVDRFKVYLA
+3430 
-3443 GNGFTIF
+3443 
-3450 TDHCALQWLKNI
+3450 
-3462 KNPTGRLFRWS
+3462 
-3473 LRLSVY
+3473 
-3479 DYQVKY
+3479 
-3485 IKGTKQL
+3485 
-3492 EADLLSRNPF
+3492 
-3502 CGLLDATQLK
+3502 
-3512 CTKASF
+3512 
-3518 GIIPRPKYGEL
+3518 L
-3529 GELPESPLPFDLVS
+3529 G
-3543 MDTIAGFSR
+3543 
-3552 YGSAKNYLHVV
+3552 
-3563 VDHATR
+3563 
-3569 FAWTFPSRSTSTTTY
+3569 
-3584 IQVIKKVLQSGCPKR
+3584 
-3599 LLTDRAPA
+3599 
-3607 FTSPRF
+3607 
-3613 RRFLISHNIQP
+3613 
-3624 MLTTSNHPQAN
+3624 
-3635 GLFERLNATLTGKLR
+3635 
-3650 LLHLQHPRA
+3650 
-3659 SWTMLQS
+3659 
-3666 KVVKAYN
+3666 
-3673 DTPHSVTGF
+3673 
-3682 PPSYL
+3682 
-3687 MDGSLP
+3687 
-3693 KELSQHLDPYPSVT
+3693 
-3707 ESRRL
+3707 
-3712 ALQRTKERHKL
+3712 
-3723 DKIRFDKNHRS
+3723 
-3734 PDFEVGDLVLTKIY
+3734 
-3748 QHPNTGKLVPYF
+3748 
-3760 SGPYEIIE
+3760 
-3768 VISPYTVRINRPN
+3768 
-3781 QAQNLETEI
+3781 
-3790 IHVNKLKHYSEDT
+3790 SE
-3803 KYILTP
+3803 
-3809 HSTNKNSKPKSYF
+3809 
-3822 IYNYFPPEI
+3822 
-3831 FHDDY
+3831 
-3836 KNYASTLSNPFNHM
+3836 
-3850 NLDIFLDNVE
+3850 
-3860 PTLTA
+3860 
-3865 RYISTPDT
+3865 
-3873 IPKIA
+3873 
-3878 IRLEPS
+3878 
-3884 PTTKI
+3884 
-3889 MLPSSPTRNHTP
+3889 
-3901 QISPQFSAPL
+3901 
-3911 INCDNTKL
+3911 
-3919 ENRSVIIKM
+3919 
-3928 SRRKCLVSR
+3928 R
-3937 WRPHHGGRRCPRIL
+3937 WRFWDQRDGDVGIREMEML
-3951 EPVAERSSG
+3951 GSERWRFWDQRDG
-3960 GSTPEAGP
+3960 DVGIRE
-3968 IGNDSG
+3968 